1 MRIFETPIP
10 LGETGRSVTA
20 HDGASYVLD
29 DGRTFWA
36 APPAEEATPEEIAA
50 AVLPMLDSPP
60 SRPDLKAVC
69 RKTYDDATEQLLNDR
84 AGAWGYASMA
94 RAATYAASTVPKFAA
109 EAAALIA
116 HRDAVWLA
124 AYDILEAVENDERP
138 IPTLEAYL
146 AELPAAPERPVAE

>member
-36 APPAEEATPEEIAA
+36 AAPAEDATDEAIAA
-50 AVLPMLDSPP
+50 AVLPLLDNPP
-60 SRPDLKAVC
+60 DRPDRKAVA
-69 RKTYDDATEQLLNDR
+69 RKAYDEATEQLLNQR
-84 AGAWGYASMA
+84 AGAWGYVSMS
-94 RAATYAASTVPKFAA
+94 RATTYAASTVPRFAA

-124 AYDILEAVENDERP
+124 AYAILEAVESDARP
-138 IPTLEAYL
+138 IPTLAAYL
-146 AELPAAPERPVAE
+146 AELPAAPERPVV